1 MARST
6 ALTTGTWS
14 APTTEMNTRWR
25 APARAAARTRWAAL
39 TSSPLAVPARWT
51 MISAPSTAASTP
63 WPVVR
68 SPVTSSMPSTLSPP
82 PRLSTRSSRPASR
95 SRGTTCR
102 PRVPVPPV
110 IRMGAVMVSPPAWH
124 GACHI
129 CRLWGVIAMTPGDG
143 RMRPMDE
150 RDWLADRFE
159 EHRPHLRAVAYR
171 MLGSLAEADDAV
183 QDAWLR
189 LSRAGAGEVENLGGW
204 LTTIV
209 ARICLNMLRSR
220 ATRREEP
227 LDAHLPDPVI
237 SPEGSL
243 QPEEE
248 ALLADSV
255 GLALLVVL
263 DSLSPAERLAFVLHD
278 MFDLPF
284 DEIAPMVGRSPT
296 AARQLASRARRRVKG
311 AEISAPDP
319 DLARQRD
326 VVDAF
331 FRAARGGDFDAL
343 VALLDPD
350 VVLRSDFG
358 AGRPAA
364 ARVTQGAA
372 AVARQ
377 ALIAALP
384 DAQLHPALV
393 NGAAGVVVTVRGR
406 PFAVLGFT
414 VTDGKIVEIDAI
426 ADPDRV
432 RRIAAAV
439 L

>member
-1 MARST
+1 
-6 ALTTGTWS
+6 
-14 APTTEMNTRWR
+14 
-25 APARAAARTRWAAL
+25 
-39 TSSPLAVPARWT
+39 
-51 MISAPSTAASTP
+51 
-63 WPVVR
+63 
-68 SPVTSSMPSTLSPP
+68 
-82 PRLSTRSSRPASR
+82 
-95 SRGTTCR
+95 
-102 PRVPVPPV
+102 
-110 IRMGAVMVSPPAWH
+110 
-124 GACHI
+124 
-129 CRLWGVIAMTPGDG
+129 
-143 RMRPMDE
+143 MDE

-159 EHRPHLRAVAYR
+159 EHRPRLRAVAYR
-171 MLGSLAEADDAV
+171 MLGSLTDADDAV

-189 LSRAGAGEVENLGGW
+189 LTRAGTGEVENLGGW

-220 ATRREEP
+220 TTRREEP

-237 SPEGSL
+237 SPEGPL

-263 DSLSPAERLAFVLHD
+263 DSLAPAERLAFVLHD
-278 MFDLPF
+278 MFELPF
-284 DEIAPMVGRSPT
+284 EEIAPMVGRTPT
-296 AARQLASRARRRVKG
+296 AARQLASRARRRVRG
-311 AEISAPDP
+311 AELPAPDP

-331 FRAARGGDFDAL
+331 LQAARGGDFDAL

-358 AGRPAA
+358 ARRPAA
-364 ARVTQGAA
+364 PRVTHGAT

-377 ALIAALP
+377 ALVGAVPTAR
-384 DAQLHPALV
+384 LHPALV
-393 NGAAGVVVTVRGR
+393 NGAAGVVVTVHGR

-414 VTDGKIVEIDAI
+414 VTDGRIVEIDAI

-439 L
+439 LRDG